1 MIPKK
6 LFLTWHTLDFPPKMK
21 ENVERL
27 INNNPDF
34 SVEIFDDNMCREFIR
49 TYFSP
54 EVLRA
59 FDILIPGA
67 YKSDLWRYCVLYIH
81 GGIYMDI
88 KLRFLQNVKLNEFI
102 HQEWFVE
109 DNIVYFPEGVKAVY
123 NAFMVTMPGND
134 ILRNCIIK
142 IVENVKEKYYGFMDL
157 CPTGPILLGQFFHS
171 TNQLPLKNKGRIVQI
186 LGITIIE
193 EYPEYGEEH
202 KLFAKTKRYGDLWYS
217 RQIYLDESF

>member
-21 ENVERL
+21 ENIERL
-27 INNNPDF
+27 INDNPDF
-34 SVEIFDDNMCREFIR
+34 KVHLFDDNMCREFIK
-49 TYFSP
+49 TYYPP

-59 FDILIPGA
+59 FDVLIPGA

-88 KLRFLQNVKLNEFI
+88 KLRFLQNVKLNQFI

-109 DNIVYFPEGVKAVY
+109 DNIVYFPEGVNAVY
-123 NAFMVTMPGND
+123 NAFMVVKPGNE
-134 ILRNCIIK
+134 ILKNCIIR
-142 IVENVKEKYYGFMDL
+142 IVENVKEKYYGFIDL
-157 CPTGPILLGQFFHS
+157 CPTGPVLLGQFFES
-171 TNQLPLKNKGRIVQI
+171 TSHLPLKNKGRIVQI

-193 EYPEYGEEH
+193 EYPEYGAEH
-202 KLFAKTKRYGDLWYS
+202 QLFAKTRRYGDLWHA